1 VIENSGNH
9 QSDWKNNQEPFVNP
23 AHHVD
28 VCGAAS
34 PPSESQKEPG
44 ERQIVPA
51 SPGHNDYSE
60 EQTSQPPFGA
70 ETLHVSRRAGERT
83 GVHAKRNHRSEENS
97 QNASRSAGRP
107 LFQVTDSPLVVNVN
121 ALKRINQSGE
131 GRNQHDANVGQIPL
145 PQHGNENH
153 KNKSTDGDLPQALH
167 LLEIRNRKT
176 QPAGIDCFHELV
188 YIIDRFMNARPD
200 SVFIQCDGLQRETIY
215 PVSKLQ
221 IEHLTKRYWRE
232 NPDREVLALSDVS
245 LSVTAGEFLAIV
257 GPSGC
262 GKTSLLNIVAGL
274 LPYEEGTVAIDGKKV
289 AGPGIDRSVVFQHSS
304 LLPWRTIAGNVRYG
318 MELQRRFDKKT
329 MTERVDH
336 FIKMVGLNGFERH
349 YPSELSGGM
358 QQRVNLARALASDP
372 EVLLMDEPFAAL
384 DAQTREFMQ
393 AELLKIWSEARK
405 TVVFITHQINEAI
418 YLADRVVVM
427 SPRPGRIKDVFKI
440 PFGRP
445 RTLSLKRDPRF
456 LEIEDA
462 IWQLVEEK
470 PESMGMVL

>member
-1 VIENSGNH
+1 
-9 QSDWKNNQEPFVNP
+9 
-23 AHHVD
+23 
-28 VCGAAS
+28 
-34 PPSESQKEPG
+34 
-44 ERQIVPA
+44 
-51 SPGHNDYSE
+51 
-60 EQTSQPPFGA
+60 
-70 ETLHVSRRAGERT
+70 
-83 GVHAKRNHRSEENS
+83 
-97 QNASRSAGRP
+97 
-107 LFQVTDSPLVVNVN
+107 
-121 ALKRINQSGE
+121 
-131 GRNQHDANVGQIPL
+131 
-145 PQHGNENH
+145 
-153 KNKSTDGDLPQALH
+153 
-167 LLEIRNRKT
+167 
-176 QPAGIDCFHELV
+176 
-188 YIIDRFMNARPD
+188 
-200 SVFIQCDGLQRETIY
+200 
-215 PVSKLQ
+215 VSKLQ

-232 NPDREVLALSDVS
+232 NPDREVHALSDVS
-245 LSVTAGEFLAIV
+245 L
-257 GPSGC
+257 
-262 GKTSLLNIVAGL
+262 AGL
-274 LPYEEGTVAIDGKKV
+274 LPYEEGSVAIDGKKV

-329 MTERVDH
+329 MTDRTGH
-336 FIKMVGLNGFERH
+336 FIRMVGLSGFERH

-427 SPRPGRIKDVFKI
+427 SSRPGRIKDVFKI